1 MGRGKEGR
9 EDAVPS
15 AKCSLNRE
23 KRTIVGKEGVKK
35 KKKIPLWIS
44 FSPASP
50 SLTCRP
56 VFV

>member
-35 KKKIPLWIS
+35 KKNPTVDFF
-44 FSPASP
+44 FSSI
-50 SLTCRP
+50 T
-56 VFV
+56 VINM

>member
-35 KKKIPLWIS
+35 KKKKSHCGFL
-44 FSPASP
+44 F
-50 SLTCRP
+50 LQHHRH
-56 VFV
+56 

>member
-35 KKKIPLWIS
+35 KKKKNPTVDFF
-44 FSPASP
+44 FSSI
-50 SLTCRP
+50 T
-56 VFV
+56 VINM